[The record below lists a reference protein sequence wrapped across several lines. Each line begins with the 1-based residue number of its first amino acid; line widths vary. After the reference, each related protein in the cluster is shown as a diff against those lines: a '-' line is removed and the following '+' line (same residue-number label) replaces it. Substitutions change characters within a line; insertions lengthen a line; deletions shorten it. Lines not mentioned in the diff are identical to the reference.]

1 MMNVLPD
8 RGSAA
13 RQHGR
18 VRYGLRAVFEVMDRK
33 RASRIGTRDANGPIE
48 HAIIHVVACSTQDN
62 APNLTTM
69 HAFRIDPGHG
79 HRDALV
85 YPACNA
91 RGGARSHL
99 PDVDPRPR
107 LPSANRRAHTKAG
120 YTQSIRA

>member
-1 MMNVLPD
+1 MNAPLD
-8 RGSAA
+8 RGSAT

-18 VRYGLRAVFEVMDRK
+18 VRHGLRAVLEAMDRK

-48 HAIIHVVACSTQDN
+48 QAIIHVVACSTQDN
-62 APNLTTM
+62 TPNPTTM
-69 HAFRIDPGHG
+69 HAFRIDPGRG
-79 HRDALV
+79 HRDARV
-85 YPACNA
+85 CPACNA

-107 LPSANRRAHTKAG
+107 LPSANRPAHTKAG